1 MKKDKIYNIFYDL
14 INGGRNHVLYHKGYK
29 EFEETYEELKEEG
42 QLKKEEQDG
51 IIIVTSDYQS
61 LIRIIRDGKIGD

>member
-1 MKKDKIYNIFYDL
+1 MKKEKIYDIFYDL

-29 EFEETYEELKEEG
+29 DFEEIYEELKDEG
-42 QLKKEEQDG
+42 KLKREEQDD

-61 LIRIIRDGKIGD
+61 LIRIVKEGL